1 MKVIGIA
8 GSDEKGQWLTKELG
22 LDHFINY
29 KNQDVATELQTIAPE
44 GVDLYFDNV
53 TYIKKCKFQIKNQKN
68 MSFQVG
74 GEVTTAVLNNM
85 KTFGR
90 ISACGS
96 VSSYNDAVAKSIIK
110 IPNNSAIPK
119 NKQN

>member
-8 GSDEKGQWLTKELG
+8 GSDEKGQWLTKELS

-53 TYIKKCKFQIKNQKN
+53 TYIKG
-68 MSFQVG
+68 V
-74 GEVTTAVLNNM
+74 
-85 KTFGR
+85 
-90 ISACGS
+90 S
-96 VSSYNDAVAKSIIK
+96 VKSITKYISTSRWVVK
-110 IPNNSAIPK
+110 S
-119 NKQN
+119 QQQY

>member
-29 KNQDVATELQTIAPE
+29 KNQDVARELQNIAPE

-53 TYIKKCKFQIKNQKN
+53 TYIKSINFKSKIQKICQL
-68 MSFQVG
+68 SG
-74 GEVTTAVLNNM
+74 GW
-85 KTFGR
+85 
-90 ISACGS
+90 
-96 VSSYNDAVAKSIIK
+96 
-110 IPNNSAIPK
+110 
-119 NKQN
+119 